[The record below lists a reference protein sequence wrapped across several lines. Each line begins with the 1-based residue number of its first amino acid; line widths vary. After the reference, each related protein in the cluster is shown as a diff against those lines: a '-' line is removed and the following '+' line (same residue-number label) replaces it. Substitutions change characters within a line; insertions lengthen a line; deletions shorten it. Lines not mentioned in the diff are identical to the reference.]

1 MTSAMRLS
9 AAAGSGAAV
18 VEGAAGDAIGAG
30 AFAALSAGLRSKK
43 NSNGSGDDHRRSRP
57 QKFAHLLPL
66 VVKIRRKSSAN
77 IA

>member
-1 MTSAMRLS
+1 MTSAMRRS

-43 NSNGSGDDHRRSRP
+43 NP
-57 QKFAHLLPL
+57 TAPAMTTAAAAHKSLLICYP
-66 VVKIRRKSSAN
+66 
-77 IA
+77 